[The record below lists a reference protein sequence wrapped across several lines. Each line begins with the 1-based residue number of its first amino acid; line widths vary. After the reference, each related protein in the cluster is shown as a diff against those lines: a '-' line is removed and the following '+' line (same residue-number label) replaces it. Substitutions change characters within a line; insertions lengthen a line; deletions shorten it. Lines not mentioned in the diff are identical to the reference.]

1 MNRNINRKI
10 IMVLVAFATSTFF
23 VAHAEEPVSIKKLTS
38 KETAKKASKG
48 EIEEDNSSPAP
59 SSPSPSNTV
68 HLHSLGIGLGQT
80 FLNGK
85 FDDNGEDKI
94 TADLIYSYSASS
106 SFDLMA
112 DFHYSKHEFR
122 GRYVRLTGLA
132 LGIKAKLYNFD
143 SFSPFVLGGLGF
155 YAPKVKR
162 DVEGVLTESE
172 SKIVFGDHLGVG
184 AELRLNRRVVMGVL
198 AQIHNPFDVKQE
210 IGPEVEGSYGKL
222 LIYGLYSF

>member
-1 MNRNINRKI
+1 
-10 IMVLVAFATSTFF
+10 MVLVAFATSTFF
-23 VAHAEEPVSIKKLTS
+23 VANAEEPVSIKKLTS
-38 KETAKKASKG
+38 KETAKKASSG
-48 EIEEDNSSPAP
+48 DIEEDSSPAP
-59 SSPSPSNTV
+59 VSSSPSSTV
-68 HLHSLGIGLGQT
+68 NLHSLGIGLGQT

-85 FDDNGEDKI
+85 LNDNGEDKI

-132 LGIKAKLYNFD
+132 LGIKAKLFNFD
-143 SFSPFVLGGLGF
+143 SFSPFALGGLGF

-162 DVEGVLTESE
+162 DVNGTLTESE
-172 SKIVFGDHLGVG
+172 TKIVFGNHIGVG

-210 IGPEVEGSYGKL
+210 VGPEVEGSYGKL
-222 LIYGLYSF
+222 MLYTLYSF